1 MAAGFHK
8 AGSDWK
14 LFSILDIIS
23 IIIMAIK
30 NVVTKR
36 GEMVF
41 LGKWK
46 LKV

>member
-8 AGSDWK
+8 TYSDWK
-14 LFSILDIIS
+14 LFSILDIIL

-30 NVVTKR
+30 NVVAKR

-41 LGKWK
+41 EVNGN
-46 LKV
+46 

>member
-1 MAAGFHK
+1 MAAGFHMTD
-8 AGSDWK
+8 SDWK

-30 NVVTKR
+30 NVVAKR

-41 LGKWK
+41 EVNGN
-46 LKV
+46 